1 MNHLKSKN
9 VLESLSLWMI
19 KNIHKRLISPWLNK
33 KGVYC
38 RFYPSCSNYGI
49 LAIEKYGFFR
59 GWYKTILRVKKC
71 VPDNYDSSVD
81 FP

>member
-1 MNHLKSKN
+1 
-9 VLESLSLWMI
+9 MI